1 MEKVRFSLDHM
12 PEPSPGLSL
21 ALGNFDGLHKGHQQL
36 FIEASYHAK
45 ADSGVLFFGEP
56 FIQGPYLS
64 SVEDKIRYALNS
76 HLDTIYV
83 LENDASLFEMEPEEF
98 THNVLVPLGTK
109 RVIVGEDF
117 RFGKGG
123 KGTPETL
130 RRFFD
135 VDVVPLLK
143 EGDEKISSSAIKS
156 YLSRGQVVKA
166 ASYLGRSYEISGKVV
181 EGLHNGAK
189 IGYPTANISLSYDY
203 LLPANGVY
211 AGVIY
216 LGGIAHKA
224 MINVGNNPTVG
235 YLNKPIV
242 EVHILDYD
250 EDSYGRFVYVAFLA
264 YVREEKC
271 FASLKELALQLR
283 EDEAKVREILS

>member
-1 MEKVRFSLDHM
+1 
-12 PEPSPGLSL
+12 
-21 ALGNFDGLHKGHQQL
+21 
-36 FIEASYHAK
+36 
-45 ADSGVLFFGEP
+45 
-56 FIQGPYLS
+56 
-64 SVEDKIRYALNS
+64 
-76 HLDTIYV
+76 
-83 LENDASLFEMEPEEF
+83 MEPEEF

-143 EGDEKISSSAIKS
+143 EGEEKISSSAIKS

-189 IGYPTANISLSYDY
+189 IGYPTANISLGYDY
-203 LLPANGVY
+203 LLPANGAY

-216 LGGIAHKA
+216 LGGIAHRA

-235 YLNKPIV
+235 YLDKPIV

-250 EDSYGRFVYVAFLA
+250 EDCYGRFAYVAFLA
-264 YVREEKC
+264 YVREEKR
-271 FASLKELALQLR
+271 FASLEELALQLR
-283 EDEAKVREILS
+283 EDEAKVRELLS